1 VARRDPRTDK
11 GIYEANL
18 TPLIDVSL
26 VLVVILL
33 VATPLAFQSSFAVNT
48 ASETA
53 RRAAQKADDD
63 RVEMTV
69 HAGGDVTVN
78 GRRFSAAQLTPALED
93 ALRSSTSH
101 LVVVRCEEAVPHG
114 VFVHAIDE
122 ARLRGAGRIAVV
134 GR

>member
-1 VARRDPRTDK
+1 MVRSDRRSEKAIHD
-11 GIYEANL
+11 ANL

-48 ASETA
+48 ASDSA
-53 RRAAQKADDD
+53 RNAAASADED

-69 HAGGDVTVN
+69 HANGDVTVN
-78 GRRFSAAQLTPALED
+78 RQRVGEGLMVPAIQD
-93 ALRSSTSH
+93 ALRASASR
-101 LVVVRCEEAVPHG
+101 LVVVRCEDEVPHG
-114 VFVHAIDE
+114 AFVRAIDT
-122 ARLRGAGRIAVV
+122 AKLHGAARIAVV